1 MNEKENAVKQFHAI
15 TATLVGFWVGAK
27 RPMPRDERG
36 LSQSTEN
43 AILLAG
49 AVTVA
54 GIVVAAITVYVQS
67 RLPQ

>member
-1 MNEKENAVKQFHAI
+1 MNRIHTLFALAVGTVLAV
-15 TATLVGFWVGAK
+15 A
-27 RPMPRDERG
+27 RPPVRDERG

-67 RLPQ
+67 RLPK